1 MIGHLQFVGNKGN
14 GKFIRISK
22 FISKNIEMYHDDSF
36 ASIQNYLEQFRTV
49 QNYLELFDRGTLP
62 KAFRRF

>member
-36 ASIQNYLEQFRTV
+36 ASI
-49 QNYLELFDRGTLP
+49 
-62 KAFRRF
+62 